1 MDYAIACSNI
11 VKKVK
16 QLVYY
21 LKSIKYSEYYYKYLE
36 YIKKLIKD
44 FKGLNYL
51 RFASFSYIPLF
62 GWILPLTMKKDNPF
76 CGLHAKQGF
85 FLSVIFVVTAVILNL
100 INIYSPVEWRGFR
113 LGIVISIYVFYLAYI
128 IISLIAAWS
137 VLKGKPFNIK
147 IFQKYADLIK
157 L

>member
-1 MDYAIACSNI
+1 VDYAIAHNI
-11 VKKVK
+11 KR
-16 QLVYY
+16 LVYY

-62 GWILPLTMKKDNPF
+62 GWVLPLVIRKDNQF
-76 CGLHAKQGF
+76 CLHHAKQGF
-85 FLSVIFVVTAVILNL
+85 ILSVIFVCSAIALNL
-100 INIYSPVEWRGFR
+100 INIFSPGEWRLFR
-113 LGIVISIYVFYLAYI
+113 LYLVIFIYIFYLTYLI
-128 IISLIAAWS
+128 FCFIAASS
-137 VLKGKPFNIK
+137 VLKGKAFTIGIIK
-147 IFQKYADLIK
+147 RIVDLIV